1 MKKLIR
7 PAMLIT
13 PLILGVLFPEVRV
26 LAQSPYNFIKWAL
39 CVMIFINSLQIRPS
53 ELKPCKEHWVLL
65 AANIL
70 LGVVPFFLLQSAGC
84 DTMAQAAFFTGIAPT
99 AVASSVVVALLNGS
113 IGFALTAFVIS
124 NVGIATVLLF
134 LLPLVT
140 GNLALDFFFSVLR
153 SLIEAI
159 ALPLL
164 AAQILCRIFPRL
176 RDSAGKLKMCSLSL
190 WSLSLFIIVAV
201 ARDYLD
207 LQNDTISGMFLPA
220 GVSLFMCALNFI
232 TGFWINRRF
241 RRESSQMLGQKNTTL
256 ALFLALEYSGGAA
269 VLALV
274 FYVIYHNIWNSL
286 QLLAFPGKI
295 KPVAPDA
302 DLLTEAE
309 H

>member
-1 MKKLIR
+1 
-7 PAMLIT
+7 
-13 PLILGVLFPEVRV
+13 
-26 LAQSPYNFIKWAL
+26 
-39 CVMIFINSLQIRPS
+39 
-53 ELKPCKEHWVLL
+53 
-65 AANIL
+65 
-70 LGVVPFFLLQSAGC
+70 
-84 DTMAQAAFFTGIAPT
+84 
-99 AVASSVVVALLNGS
+99 
-113 IGFALTAFVIS
+113 
-124 NVGIATVLLF
+124 
-134 LLPLVT
+134 
-140 GNLALDFFFSVLR
+140 
-153 SLIEAI
+153 
-159 ALPLL
+159 
-164 AAQILCRIFPRL
+164 
-176 RDSAGKLKMCSLSL
+176 
-190 WSLSLFIIVAV
+190 
-201 ARDYLD
+201 
-207 LQNDTISGMFLPA
+207 MFLPA